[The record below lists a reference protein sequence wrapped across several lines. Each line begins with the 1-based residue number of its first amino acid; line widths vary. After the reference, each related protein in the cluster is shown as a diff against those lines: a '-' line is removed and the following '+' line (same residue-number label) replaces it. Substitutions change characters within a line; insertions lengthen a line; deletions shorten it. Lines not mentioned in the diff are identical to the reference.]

1 MPLKISALVL
11 TFNEEQNIERCLK
24 SLDFCDEIVVLD
36 SGSEDRTVELAKKY
50 TDKVLLHEME
60 GFGSQRNWGISHC
73 LNDWVFWLDADEQV
87 GDELRTAIS
96 RLNPLPDI
104 NGYQIN
110 RKTFYLG
117 RWIEHSGWY
126 PQYVLRLFNR
136 NHGRCRE
143 TEVHESITL
152 QGRTSRIDKDILHYP
167 YRNLTLHLRKIDK
180 YTSLRAV
187 EKYKEGRRFN
197 LLKAVFA
204 PSAEFLKKYF
214 VKKGFLDRFPG
225 FAIAMTSAFYTF
237 LKQAKLFEY
246 QFLTRKDHQ

>member
-11 TFNEEQNIERCLK
+11 TLNEEQNIERCLK
-24 SLDFCDEIVVLD
+24 SLAFCDEIIVVD
-36 SGSEDRTVELAKKY
+36 SGSEDCTVELAKKY
-50 TDKVLLHEME
+50 TDRVLFHEME
-60 GFGSQRNWGISHC
+60 GFGSQRNWGIEHC

-87 GDELRTAIS
+87 SDELQAAIVS
-96 RLNPLPDI
+96 LNPLSDI
-104 NGYQIN
+104 SGYQIN

-143 TEVHESITL
+143 TDVHESIIL
-152 QGRTSRIDKDILHYP
+152 QGRTARINKDILHYP
-167 YRNLTLHLRKIDK
+167 YRNLSQHLKKIDR

-187 EKYKEGRRFN
+187 ERYKQGRRFN
-197 LLKAVFA
+197 ILKALFA
-204 PSAEFLKKYF
+204 PPAEFFKKYLL
-214 VKKGFLDRFPG
+214 KKGFLDGFPG
-225 FAIAMTSAFYTF
+225 IAVAMTSAFYTF

-246 QFLTRKDHQ
+246 QYLTRKDQK